1 MARAISQCD
10 QCGQVDDHP
19 KAHIGS
25 MLTGEVVSKHH
36 DCLSVRERALVQSG
50 NPDAERIITACVDG
64 ARGDKLL
71 AVIQKGAK

>member
-1 MARAISQCD
+1 
-10 QCGQVDDHP
+10 
-19 KAHIGS
+19 